1 MDIDDVT
8 MHPSLTL
15 PDPMDIVIPSSHS
28 HEPPLHDLAHGEA
41 DESLDLFAAL
51 AMLSGGPGQGGSTPK
66 EEDPLVGS
74 ESGSVWRLY
83 LVLDTNVLLFRSTL
97 RVLEQISRRY
107 GPGCGRPIEVVAI
120 IPWTVLLELDGL
132 KSRSESKGESM
143 MR

>member
-15 PDPMDIVIPSSHS
+15 PDPMDIVIPSQS
-28 HEPPLHDLAHGEA
+28 HEPPLHDLAHEEA

-51 AMLSGGPGQGGSTPK
+51 AMLSSGPGQGSATAK
-66 EEDPLVGS
+66 DDPLVGS